1 MRDAVIG
8 ELIAGILFIVGFIVL
23 LNVGE
28 ISIEM
33 GVPKSFVYSAINTY
47 MVAMS
52 IIGLTSFI
60 TLIILISKISK

>member
-1 MRDAVIG
+1 MRDAIIG

-60 TLIILISKISK
+60 TFMTLLARR